1 MASVDT
7 LRAGAAQLDLKAHA
21 GLDLSGYAA
30 RCNPATGV
38 HDPVFARALALCND
52 DTLLLILVV
61 DALGFERSFVAAA
74 RAQIESALR
83 AQYKQAP
90 GARSIHILL
99 AGTHTHS
106 APATMT
112 LHGCGEVSEEWLP
125 HCAQALA
132 AVALQAVENLQPA
145 RFAAGS
151 AVAEGVA
158 INRRRQPE
166 RDDENS
172 PPLDEEVGVWRI
184 ENLSG
189 ETIAGVVNF
198 ACHPVVMTH
207 ENREISAE
215 YPGAVC
221 AQLQDEWG
229 GVALF
234 LTGAAG
240 DINPARRGA
249 WSDVEW
255 TASQIAQA
263 VGKAWTELS
272 PQPDQTLQAAARE
285 IVLPLLPPLPR
296 AELQELQDQFSRELN
311 AARQNNDAANANI
324 AATRLRWCESV
335 LNHNGSTPG
344 HAVEVQLFRV
354 GMAALVALPGEVFVE
369 LGLQI
374 KARLCAQG
382 FQNVLI
388 AGYANANPGYIPTRE
403 AYALGGYEVDSA
415 HCFYGHPACAVPEA
429 GETLVAVAQDLGHDV
444 RHNGST
450 PVVTGI
456 AGK

>member
-1 MASVDT
+1 MAPVDM

-30 RCNPATGV
+30 RCKPATGV
-38 HDPVFARALALCND
+38 HDPVSVRALALCDEN
-52 DTLLLILVV
+52 TLLLILVA
-61 DALGFERSFVAAA
+61 DALGFERSFVTAT
-74 RAQIESALR
+74 RAQIENALR
-83 AQYKQAP
+83 AQCGKII

-112 LHGCGEVSEEWLP
+112 LHGCGEVSAEWLQ
-125 HCAQALA
+125 HCARVLEA
-132 AVALQAVENLQPA
+132 AALQAIEDLQSA

-151 AVAEGVA
+151 AVAEGVT
-158 INRRRQPE
+158 INRRRQPKSDH
-166 RDDENS
+166 RN
-172 PPLDEEVGVWRI
+172 PPLDEQVGVWRI
-184 ENLSG
+184 ESLGG

-207 ENREISAE
+207 ENREVSAE

-221 AQLQDEWG
+221 AQLEEEWG

-249 WSDVEW
+249 WDDVQW
-255 TASQIAQA
+255 TANRIAQA
-263 VGKAWTELS
+263 ARKAWATLS
-272 PQPDQTLQAAARE
+272 PQPDAKLQAAARE
-285 IVLPLLPPLPR
+285 LVLPLLPPLPH
-296 AELQELQDQFSRELN
+296 AELQELQNQFSRELN
-311 AARQNNDAANANI
+311 AARQSHDAANANI

-335 LNHNGSTPG
+335 LNHNGSTHG
-344 HAVEVQLFRV
+344 HAAEVQLFCV
-354 GMAALVALPGEVFVE
+354 GEAVLVALPGEVFVE
-369 LGLQI
+369 LGLEI
-374 KARLCAQG
+374 KARLRAQG

-388 AGYANANPGYIPTRE
+388 AGYANANPGYIPTRN

-415 HCFYGHPACAVPEA
+415 HCFYGHPACVVPEA
-429 GETLVAVAQDLGHDV
+429 GETLVAVAEDSGRDV
-444 RHNGST
+444 RHSGST
-450 PVVTGI
+450 PAVAGITG
-456 AGK
+456 K